1 MVWAIWLLLG
11 NIQTW
16 SYQMAQRKDAYNNK
30 VYEIETRGLYAQT
43 YTYDNLNRLK
53 TANLDKNGSG
63 VLAMTGSQSGI
74 AYDANGNILSMQRT
88 FKGQLVDDLTYN
100 LPTTGNR
107 LTSVQDN
114 GNDTFVKSGTNSYTY
129 DANGNLLTDSGKGVS
144 NITYNYLNLP
154 QQINTANGT
163 LVYSYTAT
171 GQKLRMTVPPSG
183 AEGAKTYDYVG
194 SLVYENNV
202 LAFIGTTEGRVLPPD
217 KAVNPKPLP
226 LTTVLQKNTFY
237 RYEYQL
243 KDHLGNLRLA
253 CRCAEKA
260 FKTSP
265 ADTYPLIAV
274 QENHYDAW
282 GLSLPLVETTDKL
295 SGSPEHRFKFLGRE
309 EQPETGWVDLMKRMY
324 DPPTARFTSVD
335 PSPDVEGQE
344 SLSTY
349 QYGWNNPILRSDPNG
364 DFPCCDGV
372 VDFAKGAFHALMED
386 NIPIAT
392 NYINPNGSNTYQ
404 AGVKTGHV
412 MAMLGGVAEIITGI
426 GGDVVAVGGEVVT
439 VGAATPVAVP
449 LATGSTSMI
458 LHGGATFAKAAYN
471 LNSHGNKL
479 DDKPAEG
486 YTLRDKKTKE
496 VKKYGETTRGE
507 DKFGEGKQKRYSK
520 KELEEKGVDYKKETN
535 GTKKEMHKWQ
545 NEKIKNHKE
554 NNKGKRPDLNKSD
567 Y

>member
-1 MVWAIWLLLG
+1 
-11 NIQTW
+11 
-16 SYQMAQRKDAYNNK
+16 MAQRKDAYNNK

-295 SGSPEHRFKFLGRE
+295 SGSPEHRWQYNGKEKIADLGWLDY
-309 EQPETGWVDLMKRMY
+309 GARMY
-324 DPPTARFTSVD
+324 MPEIGRWGVIDPMAEASEDF
-335 PSPDVEGQE
+335 SP
-344 SLSTY
+344 Y
-349 QYGWNNPILRSDPNG
+349 QYAENNPILNIDFLGLTDVKG
-364 DFPCCDGV
+364 DGADDSIVLPEV
-372 VDFAKGAFHALMED
+372 VVKGKRNNDNESTLNNIQTTLDVAGWVPGIQTVAGLTNAGIDIYRGNYGSALM
-386 NIPIAT
+386 NLGSSIPIAGYLFKGAKVAAMT
-392 NYINPNGSNTYQ
+392 TKVVSSIAKMKVVKAALAITYHNM
-404 AGVKTGHV
+404 KS
-412 MAMLGGVAEIITGI
+412 ITGYAKHHI
-426 GGDVVAVGGEVVT
+426 IPQATLKEFGEKFAEAGLNIHMGDNIRYLKNGFHTKHNAYTEVVSEKFRSIIAEN
-439 VGAATPVAVP
+439 G
-449 LATGSTSMI
+449 
-458 LHGGATFAKAAYN
+458 
-471 LNSHGNKL
+471 KL
-479 DDKPAEG
+479 TMGDIN
-486 YTLRDKKTKE
+486 
-496 VKKYGETTRGE
+496 
-507 DKFGEGKQKRYSK
+507 
-520 KELEEKGVDYKKETN
+520 GVIND
-535 GTKKEMHKWQ
+535 MHKIIDQ
-545 NEKIKNHKE
+545 AEQSYKTTGTTLNKFIKE
-554 NNKGKRPDLNKSD
+554 NF
-567 Y
+567 